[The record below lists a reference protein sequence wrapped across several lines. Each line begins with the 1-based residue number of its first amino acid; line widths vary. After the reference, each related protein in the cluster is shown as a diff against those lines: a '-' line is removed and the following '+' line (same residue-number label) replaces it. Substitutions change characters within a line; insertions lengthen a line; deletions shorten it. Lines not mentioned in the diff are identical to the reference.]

1 MQPDG
6 ISRHPPAGFR
16 MGVEFDSEQIDR
28 ALETFSMQEQ
38 FQLLPSVDTSG
49 HGTAVAGIAAGNS
62 ASYSGVAPEAELLI
76 VKLGQ
81 PDVNSFPRTT
91 EIMRAV
97 TYVVRKAIEMRM
109 PLVVN
114 LSFGNTYGAHDGSS
128 LIERFLDNSA
138 EMGRTVICVGS
149 GNEGNSN
156 GHLAGSLLRERN
168 TVNTGRGGASEG
180 SGKIG
185 RASCRER
192 V

>member
-168 TVNTGRGGASEG
+168 TVN
-180 SGKIG
+180 KIG
-185 RASCRER
+185 RAH

>member
-1 MQPDG
+1 M
-6 ISRHPPAGFR
+6 
-16 MGVEFDSEQIDR
+16 
-28 ALETFSMQEQ
+28 
-38 FQLLPSVDTSG
+38 
-49 HGTAVAGIAAGNS
+49 HGTTWTSYS

-128 LIERFLDNSA
+128 LIERFLDNAA
-138 EMGRTVICVGS
+138 EIGRTVICVGS
-149 GNEGNSN
+149 GNEGNSG
-156 GHLAGSLLRERN
+156 GHLAGSLLQEDDIAG
-168 TVNTGRGGASEG
+168 GRPGAGIPSG
-180 SGKIG
+180 SADGIPSRIG
-185 RASCRER
+185 PIARPVSVEDRKS
-192 V
+192 VV